1 MLAMPMGDVVV
12 LLLMKHDLELR
23 LDEKLST

>member
-1 MLAMPMGDVVV
+1 MLTMPMGDVVV

-23 LDEKLST
+23 PDDNLST